1 MHGNIRTAYAATKSF
16 KEALKI
22 SYRSGTVTGM
32 LTDGLGLLGGTPIFM
47 IFLKNAPEVLLGFGF
62 GGTLLTL
69 FMRVGGESILKRP
82 MLERILLGK
91 LRREY
96 LRTILET
103 LRL

>member
-1 MHGNIRTAYAATKSF
+1 
-16 KEALKI
+16 LKI